1 MKETYKSY
9 QIFQSL
15 CLNDL
20 DQINPPASAVTPYK
34 DIVAHLVEAIF
45 HYIRSGHPT
54 AVFSDFYVAKI
65 REKGWKKPQELSY
78 FGDLMTHLSAT
89 KTSEMSYLAPL
100 LEMNPSYGLLE
111 LIWNLRSYF
120 LTHATSKTNYFISLE
135 GYFLAENNIDRL
147 LKVIEDYQHLNREE
161 LIIKAKQAVKEMNG
175 SQVVNINL
183 IIDEIVKEYNRNYIY
198 SISKPKRFIPPQRNT
213 NAYVYVSFP
222 ENPDEYSLQ
231 NRMIK
236 QARAKQAV
244 SKSRTKNNAAVKRAL
259 SVSFK
264 KSKRFD

>member
-1 MKETYKSY
+1 MKETFKSY
-9 QIFQSL
+9 QVFQSL

-20 DQINPPASAVTPYK
+20 DQIDPPVSPSTSYK
-34 DIVAHLVEAIF
+34 DFVAHLVEAIF

-65 REKGWKKPQELSY
+65 REKGWKKPQELAY
-78 FGDLMTHLSAT
+78 FGDVMTHLEST
-89 KTSEMSYLAPL
+89 KTSEMAYLAPL
-100 LEMNPSYGLLE
+100 LTMNPSFGLLE

-120 LTHATSKTNYFISLE
+120 LAHATSKTNYFVSLE
-135 GYFLAENNIDRL
+135 GYFLAESNIDRL
-147 LKVIEDYQHLNREE
+147 LKVIEDYQHLNKEE
-161 LIIKAKQAVKEMNG
+161 LLSKAKQDVKEMNQ
-175 SQVVNINL
+175 SRVIDINYL
-183 IIDEIVKEYNRNYIY
+183 IDEIMKAYNKNYIY
-198 SISKPKRFIPPQRNT
+198 SIAKPKRFIPPQRNT

-222 ENPDEYSLQ
+222 EHPDEYSLQ

-244 SKSRTKNNAAVKRAL
+244 SKSRTKKNVAVKRAL

-264 KSKRFD
+264 K